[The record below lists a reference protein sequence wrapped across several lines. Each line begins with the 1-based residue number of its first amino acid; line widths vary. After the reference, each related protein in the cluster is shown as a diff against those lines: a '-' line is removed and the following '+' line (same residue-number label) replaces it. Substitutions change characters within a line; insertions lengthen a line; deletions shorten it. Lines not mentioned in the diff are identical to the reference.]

1 VKQKIYFKKMIKI
14 TNVFKKNSLI
24 IFLLLNELSFSNL
37 QAQQFLTVI
46 SDSLTAIAK
55 EETYVKKITITNFS
69 VTQRPK
75 KVIITAD
82 ERLSYIPFR
91 PENVER
97 IYNALKKIL
106 IPTYEGYK
114 IVCQVDNQPIE
125 DLIPNYYRIK
135 KKDKS
140 KIFTT
145 KKTEIPLVKN
155 LSRPYKITEG
165 LQNRHIAIWP
175 SHGYYYNQS
184 LARWQWQ
191 RARLFQTVEDIY
203 TLSYV
208 YPYLVPMLENAGA
221 NVLIPRERDV
231 QKNEIIVDNDCR
243 EDLSKYIEF
252 NHSFQWENGG
262 DVGFSN
268 SKSSYLDGENPF
280 LMGTYRQILS
290 TNKKDKVSSV
300 EWIPFIPQSGKYAVY
315 VSYKTLTKSTSTAHY
330 TVYHKGGETE
340 FLVNQKMGSGTWI
353 YLGTFYFEEGC
364 NENGKV
370 VLTNFNSKKNEII
383 TADAVKF
390 GGGMGNI
397 ARQPLAKGLITN
409 LKSSEEL
416 IIEKNKIPDKIFHQD
431 TIYEPEISGY
441 PRFTEG
447 SRYWMQWA
455 GFPDSVYSYTKGKN
469 DYIDDYQSR
478 GLWVNYLIGGS
489 PLAPSDKG
497 LGIPID
503 LSLAFHTDAGTVLT
517 DSIIGTL
524 GICTILNSS
533 QKNIFKNKTSR
544 WASRDLTDI
553 VQTQIVSDIRD
564 MYAPEWTRR
573 GIWNKSYSES
583 RIPEVPSMLLELL
596 SHQNFADMRYG
607 LDPRFQFLVSRS
619 IYKGI
624 LKYLYSDH
632 PDKYCVQPLPVK
644 QFSAQFI
651 DTTTLKLRWTNE
663 IDFLEPTAV
672 PEYFVVYTKIDDNDF
687 DNGVL
692 VKRNNYTVNIEP
704 DKIYSFKV
712 TAVNKGG
719 ESFPSEIL
727 SAYRA
732 PDEKG
737 EVLIVN
743 GFTRLSAP
751 ESFSIDTLYGGFV
764 NEKDG
769 GVPYL
774 YQYNFIGKQYEFR
787 KNRPWITDDAPGFG
801 ASHAN
806 YEGKVLVGNTFDYV
820 FLHGK
825 AIKEAGYSFSSCSSD
840 AIINEEVDLNDYK
853 IIDVILGKQKQIY
866 IGNNKKSPSYKTFPL
881 DLQRKINLFCQNGG
895 NLFVSGANIV
905 FDLCDNLLTLP
916 EDSSFIENT
925 LKLKYCTHQAAVTG
939 EVKFVNSPLP
949 FFKKM
954 NFSYFHEPNEF
965 CYFVESPDAFEP
977 NDKKAYTICRYS
989 ENNLSAAVAYDGNYK
1004 VCAFGF
1010 PFETIISENDRQS
1023 IMKSILSFF
1032 TTH

>member
-1 VKQKIYFKKMIKI
+1 MKKSINI
-14 TNVFKKNSLI
+14 FFKKNWLI
-24 IFLLLNELSFSNL
+24 FFLLFFGVNICNI
-37 QAQQFLTVI
+37 QAQQFLSTI
-46 SDSLTAIAK
+46 SDSLTAIAN
-55 EETYVKKITITNFS
+55 EETYIKRIAIKDFS
-69 VTQRPK
+69 VTQKPK

-97 IYNALKKIL
+97 IYNALEKIL
-106 IPTYEGYK
+106 MPTYEGYK
-114 IVCQVDNQPIE
+114 IVCQVDNKPIE
-125 DLIPNYYRIK
+125 ELIPNFYRTG

-140 KIFTT
+140 RIFTT
-145 KKTEIPLVKN
+145 KKIEFPLVKN
-155 LSRPYKITEG
+155 LSRPYEITRG
-165 LQNRHIAIWP
+165 LQNKHIAVWP
-175 SHGYYYNQS
+175 SHGYYYNQN

-191 RARLFQTVEDIY
+191 RARLLQTVEDVY

-231 QKNEIIVDNDCR
+231 QKNEIIVDNDMSD
-243 EDLSKYIEF
+243 DLSKYFEF
-252 NHSFQWENGG
+252 NQSFRWGNGRSA
-262 DVGFSN
+262 GFSN
-268 SKSSYLDGENPF
+268 PKNSYLDGENPF
-280 LMGTYRQILS
+280 MMGTYRQILS
-290 TNKKDKVSSV
+290 VNNKDKVSSV

-330 TVYHKGGETE
+330 TVYHKGGQTE
-340 FLVNQKMGSGTWI
+340 FLVNQKMGGGTWI
-353 YLGTFYFEEGC
+353 YLGTFYFNEGC
-364 NENGKV
+364 NEDSKV
-370 VLTNFNSKKNEII
+370 VLTNLSSKKNEII

-390 GGGMGNI
+390 GGGIGNI
-397 ARQPLAKGLITN
+397 ARQPLAEGLITN

-416 IIEKNKIPDKIFHQD
+416 IIEKNKISDKNFHQD
-431 TIYEPEISGY
+431 IIHEPEISGY

-447 SRYWMQWA
+447 SRYWLQWA
-455 GFPDSVYSYTKGKN
+455 GFPDSVYSFTKRKN

-489 PLAPSDKG
+489 PLAPSEKG

-503 LSLAFHTDAGTVLT
+503 LSLAFHTDAGTT
-517 DSIIGTL
+517 SNDSIIGTL
-524 GICTILNSS
+524 GICTVLNSY
-533 QKNIFKNKTSR
+533 QKDIFKNKISR
-544 WASRDLTDI
+544 WTSRDLTDI
-553 VQTQIVSDIRD
+553 IQTQIVTDIRN

-573 GIWNKSYSES
+573 GIWNKNYSES
-583 RIPEVPSMLLELL
+583 RLPEVPSMLLELL

-607 LDPRFQFLVSRS
+607 LDPCFQFLVSRS

-624 LKYLYSDH
+624 LKYLHSDN
-632 PDKYCVQPLPVK
+632 PNKYCVQPLPVK
-644 QFSAQFI
+644 QFSVQFI

-672 PEYFVVYTKIDDNDF
+672 PEYFVVYIRRDENDF
-687 DNGVL
+687 DNGIL
-692 VKRNNYTVNIEP
+692 VKNNEYTVNIEP
-704 DKIYSFKV
+704 GKIYSFKV

-751 ESFSIDTLYGGFV
+751 ESFSIDTLYAGFV
-764 NEKDG
+764 NDKDA

-774 YQYNFIGKQYEFR
+774 YQYNFTGKQYEFS
-787 KNRPWITDDAPGFG
+787 KNKLWVNDDAPGFG
-801 ASHAN
+801 ASYAN
-806 YEGKVLVGNTFDYV
+806 YEGKILVGNTFDYP

-840 AIINEEVDLNDYK
+840 AIINEEINLNDYK
-853 IIDVILGKQKQIY
+853 MVDLILGKQKQTY
-866 IGNNKKSPSYKTFPL
+866 IGNGEKSSAFKTFPL

-905 FDLCDNLLTLP
+905 SDLCDNPLTLP
-916 EDSSFIENT
+916 EERSFLENT

-939 EVKFVNSPLP
+939 EVKFINSPLP
-949 FFKKM
+949 FFKKI

-1010 PFETIISENDRQS
+1010 PFETIISENDRQN
-1023 IMKSILSFF
+1023 IMESILSFF
-1032 TTH
+1032 TKH